1 MGMCQENILENLLER
16 KFAGKSQ
23 KLTPK
28 MVREILNAENKEI
41 EMLCRKAPLVPKKD
55 ERGLTYFSKADVD
68 ILKRLK
74 NLNDKSMYMS
84 PVHAPVQAISYNPN
98 FSKFE
103 ESFKSVVKSVENLE
117 TSITDKLTKI
127 LDEKLDG
134 IDEVIVELVRCK
146 TENETLR
153 NRINELNKIVYNLKN
168 ELNKYH
174 NIAFDFYIRKD
185 KVDF

>member
-1 MGMCQENILENLLER
+1 METVLER
-16 KFAGKSQ
+16 KFGNKSQ

-41 EMLCRKAPLVPKKD
+41 EMLCRKAPLIPKKD
-55 ERGLTYFSKADVD
+55 EKGLTYFSKADVD

-74 NLNDKSMYMS
+74 NLNDRSMYMS
-84 PVHAPVQAISYNPN
+84 PVHAPVQAVTYNPN
-98 FSKFE
+98 FKKFE
-103 ESFKSVVKSVENLE
+103 EAFTSITKSVETLE
-117 TSITDKLTKI
+117 TSITDKLTKV

-153 NRINELNKIVYNLKN
+153 NKVNELNKVVYNLKN

-185 KVDF
+185 RIDF